1 MPRLRLAVPDLVSNS
16 YFPAVAAVELGYLT
30 EAGSEAN
37 VELIYPVSSAMDAL
51 ERGDVDLV
59 AGAAHA
65 TLTAFP
71 RWRGAKL
78 LAALSRHM
86 YWFLVVRADLGAA
99 RGDVDVVKGLRIGA
113 APGVDLGLR
122 QLLAEAGI
130 DPDRDVDIVPVP
142 GLRAG
147 SVSFGVNAAA
157 ALREGRLDGFWANGM
172 GAEVA
177 VRERVGSVVLD
188 VRRGDGPAVA
198 RDYTFPAL
206 VATDVTLRRRPDV
219 ASRAVRALV
228 RAQEALRDDPGLA
241 TQIGHRLFP
250 PRESELI
257 AELISRDAPYY
268 DPAISPDTVSAL
280 NAFARAVGLQAGP
293 SAYAD
298 VVAVEMQ
305 RFWSPGA
312 DVPGQWGGTVVD
324 GTRDAEA

>member
-1 MPRLRLAVPDLVSNS
+1 VTRLRLAVPDLVSNS
-16 YFPAVAAVELGYLT
+16 YFPAIAAVELGYLA
-30 EAGSEAN
+30 EAGIEAD
-37 VELIYPVSSAMDAL
+37 VELIFPVSSAMDAL
-51 ERGDVDLV
+51 YRGDVDLV

-130 DPDRDVDIVPVP
+130 DPDRDVDIGPVP
-142 GLRAG
+142 GLGAG

-157 ALREGRLDGFWANGM
+157 ALREGRVDGFWANGM

-177 VRERVGSVVLD
+177 VQERVGSVVLD
-188 VRRGDGPAVA
+188 VRRGDGPALA
-198 RDYTFPAL
+198 RNYTFPAL
-206 VATDVTLRRRPDV
+206 VATDTTVRHRPDV

-228 RAQEALRDDPGLA
+228 LAQEALRDDPRLA
-241 TQIGHRLFP
+241 TQIGHKRFP

-257 AELISRDAPYY
+257 AGLVARDAPYY
-268 DPAISPDTVSAL
+268 DPAISPDTVTAL
-280 NAFARAVGLQAGP
+280 NSFARAVGLPTG
-293 SAYAD
+293 SGMYAD

-305 RFWSPGA
+305 RFWSPDA
-312 DVPGQWGGTVVD
+312 DVRGRGCGTVVD
-324 GTRDAEA
+324 GARDAEA